1 MRAPPLI
8 LKLVLCIKP
17 HCSHRYVG
25 EWHNGVRQGKGVHTF
40 AGGSVYDG
48 EWVGGQR
55 HGKGSMQY
63 ASGSTYNGSWESD
76 LKHGMGL
83 YRHADQSVYSGRW
96 VRGLMDGTGEYK
108 WPEGASFTT
117 FVGQF
122 RCGGAAAVLGACVRA
137 CVLSCSTTNATR
149 RNSKKEGPG
158 VMSFPDGRNW
168 RGERARACAV
178 PLDCLIMLSI
188 ILTFLLLSLSHA
200 WCHARLP
207 QAFGRWTSPWA

>member
-8 LKLVLCIKP
+8 LILVLCIKP

-137 CVLSCSTTNATR
+137 CVRECVRACFRVQPPTPRAGIR
-149 RNSKKEGPG
+149 RRRGLGLCLFLTGAIGG
-158 VMSFPDGRNW
+158 VR
-168 RGERARACAV
+168 ERARAPC
-178 PLDCLIMLSI
+178 LSI
-188 ILTFLLLSLSHA
+188 D
-200 WCHARLP
+200 
-207 QAFGRWTSPWA
+207 